1 MTKNLV
7 IVESPAKAKTIEKY
21 LGPDYKVTSSMGHIR
36 DLKKGDD
43 AIDIKNN
50 FKPAYEITPD
60 KKDIVKNL
68 KKLVTDAEV
77 VWLATDEDREGEAIS
92 WHLYD
97 VLGLEKKDTKRIVF
111 NEITKTAIQ
120 KAIAKPRTI
129 DNYLVDAQQARR
141 VLDRLV
147 GFELS
152 PVLWKKVKPSLSA
165 GRVQSVSV
173 RLIVEREREI
183 NEFNSSSEFRISA
196 LLKTAKGEELKA
208 EGAQRF
214 KTAEEAE
221 TFLKGFLRGEFKVE
235 GLEVKPSFRNPA
247 PPFTTSTLQQ
257 EASRKLGYDVSRTM
271 QLAQRLYEN
280 GYISYMRTDSVNLS
294 QDAINAAK
302 DAIVNL
308 FGAEFSNP
316 RNYTTKNESA
326 QEAHEAIRP
335 TDFSRQQAGDDNGQK
350 KLYELIWKRA
360 LASQMARAEMERTV
374 VDISGGEQKA
384 RFVAEGEIIKFE
396 GFLKVYLEDSD
407 DEDEE
412 AKEGLLPKLA
422 KGDELGL
429 KLMTATQKF
438 SKPAARYTEASLVK
452 KLEEL
457 GIGRP
462 STYAPTITTIQK
474 RGYVVGESR
483 EGKTREIQIFQLKDG
498 KISSE
503 IKKENYGFEK
513 NKLFPTDIGILVTDF
528 LQANFKNIMDYGFT
542 ASVEKE
548 FDEIAKGSKS
558 WQKMMGAF
566 YTPFHDLV
574 EKTTESAERVT
585 GERHLGIDPKT
596 GKTVLVRVGRFGPLV
611 QLGTKE
617 EDETPQFASLQKSQ
631 SIETITLEEA
641 LKLFGLP
648 REIMSFE
655 GSPVIGGL
663 GRYGPYLK
671 WNDKYYSVP
680 KGTDLLAI
688 TPDET
693 EVILRAALSAP
704 QFPIALGKYE
714 DTELTVNKGRFGP
727 YIKFNDLFVSIP
739 RGEDAAS
746 VSLERAIELVK
757 AKQASE
763 AANILQTFEQDKDL
777 QVINGRYGPYIV
789 YKKKNYPIPKG
800 TYNDAMSFE
809 AAMEIVKNTSE
820 AAEKPKKAAARKPA
834 AKKSATAKKT
844 TSTKKK

>member
-1 MTKNLV
+1 MIKNLV

-21 LGPDYKVTSSMGHIR
+21 LGVDYKVTSSMGHIR

-43 AIDIKNN
+43 AIDVKNG
-50 FKPAYEITPD
+50 FKPMYEITPD

-68 KKLVTDAEV
+68 KKLVSDAEI

-92 WHLYD
+92 WHLYE
-97 VLGLEKKDTKRIVF
+97 VLGLKPDTTKRIVF

-120 KAIAKPRTI
+120 KAITNPRTI
-129 DNYLVDAQQARR
+129 DNFLVDAQQARR

-173 RLIVEREREI
+173 RLVVEREREI
-183 NEFNSSSEFRISA
+183 NEFNSTSEFKVVAIF
-196 LLKTAKGEELKA
+196 KTAKGEDFKA
-208 EGAQRF
+208 DGAERF
-214 KTAEEAE
+214 KTAEDAE
-221 TFLKGFLRGEFKVE
+221 KFLNRFLTGGFSVDN
-235 GLEVKPSFRNPA
+235 LEIKPSFRNPA

-271 QLAQRLYEN
+271 QIAQRLYEN

-294 QDAINAAK
+294 QDAMGAAK
-302 DAIVNL
+302 TSIISM
-308 FGAEFSNP
+308 FGEKFSNP

-335 TDFSRQQAGDDNGQK
+335 TDFTKQDAGDDNAQR

-360 LASQMARAEMERTV
+360 IASQMARAEMERTI
-374 VDISGGEQKA
+374 VDISGGNPNSK
-384 RFVAEGEIIKFE
+384 FVAEGEIIRFE

-412 AKEGLLPKLA
+412 AKEGLLPKLS
-422 KGDELGL
+422 KGDNLNL
-429 KLMTATQKF
+429 VQITATQKF

-483 EGKTREIQIFQLKDG
+483 DGKTRTVQVLQLKDG
-498 KISSE
+498 NIKIESKS
-503 IKKENYGFEK
+503 ENYGYEK
-513 NKLFPTDIGILVTDF
+513 NKLFPTDIGMLVTDF
-528 LQANFKNIMDYGFT
+528 LQANFKDIMDFGFT

-548 FDEIAKGSKS
+548 FDEIAQGMKS
-558 WQKMMGAF
+558 WQKMLEGF
-566 YTPFHDLV
+566 YHPFHELV

-585 GERHLGIDPKT
+585 GERQLGKDPKT
-596 GKTVLVRVGRFGPLV
+596 GKNVLVRVGRFGPLV

-617 EDETPQFASLQKSQ
+617 DDETPQFASLQKSQ

-655 GSPVIGGL
+655 GHMVIGGL

-671 WNDKYYSVP
+671 YNEKFYSVP
-680 KGTDLLAI
+680 KGTDLLTI

-693 EVILRAALSAP
+693 EVMLRAALSAP
-704 QFPIALGKYE
+704 QYPLSVGSFDGE
-714 DTELTVNKGRFGP
+714 EMTVNKGRFGP
-727 YIKFNDLFVSIP
+727 YIKYNDMFVSIP
-739 RGEDAAS
+739 RGEDPTS
-746 VSLERAIELVK
+746 ITQERAIELVK
-757 AKQASE
+757 AKQAQE
-763 AANILQTFEQDKDL
+763 AANLLQTFEQDKDL
-777 QVINGRYGPYIV
+777 QIINGRYGPYIV
-789 YKKKNYPIPKG
+789 YKKKNIPIPKG
-800 TYNDAMSFE
+800 VYNDALTFE
-809 AAMEIVKNTSE
+809 TVMEIVNKANE
-820 AAEKPKKAAARKPA
+820 AGEKPKKAAAKKPA
-834 AKKSATAKKT
+834 AKKAAAPKKAAPK
-844 TSTKKK
+844 SKK

>member
-7 IVESPAKAKTIEKY
+7 IVESPAKARTIEKY
-21 LGPDYKVTSSMGHIR
+21 LGSDYKVTSSMGHIR

-43 AIDIKNN
+43 AIDIKND

-129 DNYLVDAQQARR
+129 DYYLVDAQQARR

-208 EGAQRF
+208 DGAQRF

-221 TFLKGFLRGEFKVE
+221 TFLKGFLKGEFKVE

-308 FGAEFSNP
+308 FGSEFSNP

-374 VDISGGEQKA
+374 VEISGGEQKA

-422 KGDELGL
+422 KGDELSL

-483 EGKTREIQIFQLKDG
+483 DGKTREIQIFQLKDG
-498 KISSE
+498 KISAE

-513 NKLFPTDIGILVTDF
+513 NKLFPTDIGMLVTDF

-548 FDEIAKGSKS
+548 FDEIAKGAKS
-558 WQKMMGAF
+558 WQKMMRAF
-566 YTPFHDLV
+566 YTPFHELV

-585 GERHLGIDPKT
+585 GERHLGVDPKT

-617 EDETPQFASLQKSQ
+617 NDETPQFASLQKSQ

-680 KGTDLLAI
+680 KGTDLLVI

-739 RGEDAAS
+739 RGEDAAN

-800 TYNDAMSFE
+800 TYNDALSFE

-820 AAEKPKKAAARKPA
+820 ATEKPKKAAARKPA

-844 TSTKKK
+844 TSAKKK